1 VLTFD
6 PLTPLTRR
14 RALAREAAPEEHK
27 KDRMLFG
34 GMARW
39 DGLDLFGPG
48 YMSSAYR
55 KKGEIHIRV
64 EPSNLWRP
72 KNPAVRRASELPILR
87 SFFFWG
93 RLFVQVVGSV
103 WTLVF
108 FAATMA
114 ALWLFVSLMQF
125 GSGDG
130 VLGSAFGFFAAFP
143 ILPILVLFF
152 AVMKFSPLGR
162 YHGAEH
168 KAVAAYEKQGEV
180 TLENA
185 KKASRI
191 HPRCG
196 TNILAYIILAAL
208 LDPLIGWW
216 GYAILQFILIS
227 EAWFVFGKSRA
238 SIAVGDFL
246 QKYFTTTEPRRAE
259 LEVAVESLKRLIRA
273 EEGKDDESLVTVPAR
288 F

>member
-1 VLTFD
+1 
-6 PLTPLTRR
+6 
-14 RALAREAAPEEHK
+14 LAREAAPKEQK
-27 KDRMLFG
+27 KEDRLLFG

-48 YMSSAYR
+48 YMSTAYR

-64 EPSNLWRP
+64 EPSNPWRP
-72 KNPAVRRASELPILR
+72 KSPLARRASELPILR

-93 RLFVQVVGSV
+93 RLLAQIAGSV

-114 ALWLFVSLMQF
+114 VLWLFVSLMQF

-130 VLGSAFGFFAAFP
+130 VLGGAFGFFAAFP

-168 KAVAAYEKQGEV
+168 KAVAAYEEHGEV
-180 TLENA
+180 TLGNA
-185 KKASRI
+185 KKAGRI

-208 LDPLIGWW
+208 LDTLIGWW

-227 EAWFVFGKSRA
+227 ELWFVFGKSRP
-238 SIAVGDFL
+238 SIAVGNFL

-259 LEVAVESLKRLIRA
+259 LEVAVESLNRLIRA
-273 EEGKDDESLVTVPAR
+273 EEGEKGGESLITVPAR

>member
-1 VLTFD
+1 M
-6 PLTPLTRR
+6 
-14 RALAREAAPEEHK
+14 AREAVPKEQK

-48 YMSSAYR
+48 YMSTAYR

-64 EPSNLWRP
+64 ESSNLWRP
-72 KNPAVRRASELPILR
+72 KNPMVLRASELPVLR

-93 RLFVQVVGSV
+93 RLLTQVVGSA

-108 FAATMA
+108 FAVTMA
-114 ALWLFVSLMQF
+114 VLWIFVSLMQL
-125 GSGDG
+125 GSGGGG
-130 VLGSAFGFFAAFP
+130 VLGGAFGFFAAFP
-143 ILPILVLFF
+143 ILPILILFF
-152 AVMKFSPLGR
+152 AVMKFGPLGR

-168 KAVAAYEKQGEV
+168 KSVAAYEEYGEV

-208 LDPLIGWW
+208 LDPIIGWW

-227 EAWFVFGKSRA
+227 EAWFIFGKSRP
-238 SIAVGDFL
+238 SIAVGNFL

-259 LEVAVESLKRLIRA
+259 LEVAVASMNQLLEA
-273 EEGKDDESLVTVPAR
+273 EEGKKIGESRVTVPAR